1 MYNDGFIKIVLE
13 SECSKTILLKPSL
26 KLMTLTLL
34 IHPLFQNPS
43 LIISHFVF
51 SFHEQQQQHLSVS
64 LLINS
69 FSLSVRDERY
79 PRGGTPK
86 IDLDLRHLG
95 DERGRDVVVGGP
107 RWNLL

>member
-1 MYNDGFIKIVLE
+1 M
-13 SECSKTILLKPSL
+13 
-26 KLMTLTLL
+26 
-34 IHPLFQNPS
+34 
-43 LIISHFVF
+43 
-51 SFHEQQQQHLSVS
+51 S

>member
-1 MYNDGFIKIVLE
+1 MENLHEKKKKQWRMISIIY
-13 SECSKTILLKPSL
+13 CPSL
-26 KLMTLTLL
+26 SD
-34 IHPLFQNPS
+34 N
-43 LIISHFVF
+43 
-51 SFHEQQQQHLSVS
+51 
-64 LLINS
+64 LINS